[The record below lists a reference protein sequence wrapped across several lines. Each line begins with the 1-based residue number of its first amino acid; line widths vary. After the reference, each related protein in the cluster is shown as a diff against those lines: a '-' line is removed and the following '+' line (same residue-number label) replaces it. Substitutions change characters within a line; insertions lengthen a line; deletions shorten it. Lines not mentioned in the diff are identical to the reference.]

1 MKIIPTKEYNNA
13 FDQVSE
19 NVITLDMLEPLD
31 FVQLRNGNIYFV
43 AYNSNDETYTKGL
56 FSPSIFGCQH
66 YLCRYGYDLKH
77 LYDKDQ
83 DIVGI
88 LRCNNCYKLLE
99 YMFEKK
105 YKELKD
111 YINQNMG
118 WKKIN
123 NNKKKEMTIE
133 EIEKELGYEIKIVNK
148 EN

>member
-13 FDQVSE
+13 FDQLSKNE
-19 NVITLDMLEPLD
+19 ITLDMLEPLD

-56 FSPSIFGCQH
+56 FSPSVLGCQH
-66 YLCRYGYDLKH
+66 YLCRYRYDLKH

-88 LRCNNCYKLLE
+88 LRCANCYKLLE
-99 YMFEKK
+99 YVFEKK
-105 YKELKD
+105 YEKLKD
-111 YINQNMG
+111 YINQNIG

-123 NNKKKEMTIE
+123 NNKKEMTIE

>member
-13 FDQVSE
+13 FNQLSE
-19 NVITLDMLEPLD
+19 DEITLDMLEPLD

-43 AYNSNDETYTKGL
+43 AYNLNDETYTKGL
-56 FSPSIFGCQH
+56 FSPNIFGCQH
-66 YLCRYGYDLKH
+66 YLCRYKYDLKH

-88 LRCNNCYKLLE
+88 LRCSSYKLLE

-105 YKELKD
+105 YEKLKD
-111 YINQNMG
+111 YINQNIG

-123 NNKKKEMTIE
+123 NNDNNKKEMTIE
-133 EIEKELGYEIKIVNK
+133 EIEKELGYKVKLIK
-148 EN
+148 